1 MPREMPHP
9 VATDVPGAV
18 PEIKLDNLS
27 VDVTAGRQQRR
38 ILACANLSV
47 SKGDVVA
54 IIGPSGGGKST
65 LLKAILGL
73 VPFTE
78 GALTFRGTSATR
90 PLDRVHRT
98 LRHQAEAVFQNPVTA
113 LNPHRPLRHTV
124 EEPLAARGMKA
135 AARRQL
141 AEKTAAQMGL
151 PSAVLDRRPHAVS
164 VGQAQ
169 RAAIA
174 RALAPRPQLLFLDEP
189 LSALDAIIA
198 HDVANLLAEITHE
211 VRPTV
216 MMVSHDLKIVRRFAN
231 RVVVV
236 DAGRIV
242 EDASAADFLA
252 APASQAGQALV
263 QSDQRRRAVFAAAAA
278 AAGRSLEPAAEL
290 TP

>member
-1 MPREMPHP
+1 
-9 VATDVPGAV
+9 
-18 PEIKLDNLS
+18 
-27 VDVTAGRQQRR
+27 
-38 ILACANLSV
+38 
-47 SKGDVVA
+47 VA
-54 IIGPSGGGKST
+54 IVGPSGGGKST

-78 GALTFRGTSATR
+78 GALTCRGTPVTR

-98 LRHQAEAVFQNPVTA
+98 LRQHAEAVFQNPVAA
-113 LNPHRPLRHTV
+113 LNPHRPLRHTI
-124 EEPLAARGMKA
+124 EEPLAARGMTA

-141 AEKTAAQMGL
+141 AETTAAQMGL

-164 VGQAQ
+164 VGQGQ

-198 HDVANLLAEITHE
+198 HDVAHLLAEIIHD

-216 MMVSHDLKIVRRFAN
+216 MMVSHDLKIVRQIAN

-236 DAGRIV
+236 EEGRIV
-242 EDASAADFLA
+242 EDTLASDFLA
-252 APASQAGQALV
+252 APTSQAGQALV
-263 QSDQRRRAVFAAAAA
+263 QSDRRRRAVFAAAA
-278 AAGRSLEPAAEL
+278 GRSPEPAAAL